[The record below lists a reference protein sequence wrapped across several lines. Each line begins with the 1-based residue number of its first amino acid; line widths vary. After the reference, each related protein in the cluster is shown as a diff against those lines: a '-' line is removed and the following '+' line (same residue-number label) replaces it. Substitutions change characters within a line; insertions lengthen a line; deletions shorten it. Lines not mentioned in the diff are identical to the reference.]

1 MRSWSAR
8 LRSVWMGLR
17 ALAKP
22 VGSAVKV
29 GFITAALIWLIP
41 SIFVE
46 AQIAH
51 RLNANIYDFYGIIF
65 LLWLS
70 WKSYITEKKIDII
83 IERIDDRDKP
93 IVLEIEDEAAKNL
106 KRLKKKLDRRR
117 KNEKRESEAPPKA
130 D

>member
-1 MRSWSAR
+1 
-8 LRSVWMGLR
+8 MG
-17 ALAKP
+17 
-22 VGSAVKV
+22 
-29 GFITAALIWLIP
+29 
-41 SIFVE
+41 
-46 AQIAH
+46 H

-83 IERIDDRDKP
+83 IEHLDEKDRP
-93 IVLEIEDEAAKNL
+93 IVLEIDEDDAKNL

>member
-1 MRSWSAR
+1 MRPWSAR
-8 LRSVWMGLR
+8 LRSTWMGLR

-22 VGSAVKV
+22 VGSSFKV
-29 GFITAALIWLIP
+29 GFITAALIWLVP

-51 RLNANIYDFYGIIF
+51 RLNANIYDFYSIIF

-70 WKSYITEKKIDII
+70 WRSYITEKKIDII
-83 IERIDDRDKP
+83 IERTDERDKP
-93 IVLEIEDEAAKNL
+93 IVLEIDEDDAKNL

-117 KNEKRESEAPPKA
+117 KNVKKESEAPPEA

>member
-8 LRSVWMGLR
+8 LRSAWMGLS
-17 ALAKP
+17 ALARP
-22 VGSAVKV
+22 VGSSLKV
-29 GFITAALIWLIP
+29 GLITAALIWLVP
-41 SIFVE
+41 AIFVE
-46 AQIAH
+46 AQVGH

-83 IERIDDRDKP
+83 IEHLDEKDRP
-93 IVLEIEDEAAKNL
+93 IVLEIDEDDAKNL

-117 KNEKRESEAPPKA
+117 KNEKREPESPPKA